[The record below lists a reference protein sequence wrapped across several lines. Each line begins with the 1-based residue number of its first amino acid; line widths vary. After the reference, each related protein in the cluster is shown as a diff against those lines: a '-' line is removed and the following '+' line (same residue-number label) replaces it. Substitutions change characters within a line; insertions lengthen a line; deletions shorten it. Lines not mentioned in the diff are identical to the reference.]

1 MSPFWPCSKAKR
13 TKCCLKSWSLQL
25 VVNFWTM
32 LKVRDIASARPV
44 ARPIFVRFW
53 YFLLIIFSLF
63 LRWRQPQVSKML
75 PAACHRVLEEVSE
88 ETPHRHPRKLY
99 RAHHAQIDRGR
110 LCAFVT
116 AVVLDHFTQCR
127 ERSHLTFRKV
137 VVYRLSPVPAV
148 KEKAVLEV
156 VEVAQRLFHW
166 AFLNFTCACAMQIR
180 WSTPSLPSRKLYA
193 V

>member
-1 MSPFWPCSKAKR
+1 MLFEIIEPSVSGQFLDYAQSQRHSVRSTRRKANFCPFLVFLVDYFFTFSTLATASGVQDASCRLSPRPRRSLRGNATPTPPQALPCS
-13 TKCCLKSWSLQL
+13 
-25 VVNFWTM
+25 
-32 LKVRDIASARPV
+32 
-44 ARPIFVRFW
+44 
-53 YFLLIIFSLF
+53 
-63 LRWRQPQVSKML
+63 
-75 PAACHRVLEEVSE
+75 
-88 ETPHRHPRKLY
+88 
-99 RAHHAQIDRGR
+99 HAQIDRGR

>member
-1 MSPFWPCSKAKR
+1 MGLSS
-13 TKCCLKSWSLQL
+13 L

-53 YFLLIIFSLF
+53 YYLLIIFLLF

-75 PAACHRVLEEVSE
+75 PAACHLVHEEVSE

-110 LCAFVT
+110 LRAFVT
-116 AVVLDHFTQCR
+116 AVVLDHFPQCR
-127 ERSHLTFRKV
+127 ERSHLTFRKI
-137 VVYRLSPVPAV
+137 VVYLVSPVLAI
-148 KEKAVLEV
+148 EKKG
-156 VEVAQRLFHW
+156 
-166 AFLNFTCACAMQIR
+166 IR
-180 WSTPSLPSRKLYA
+180 TIIYCLSFSRQTSSARYWSLRQCRSATPSCIKRNTSEP
-193 V
+193 

>member
-1 MSPFWPCSKAKR
+1 M
-13 TKCCLKSWSLQL
+13 
-25 VVNFWTM
+25 VNFWTM

-63 LRWRQPQVSKML
+63 LRWRQP
-75 PAACHRVLEEVSE
+75 RVQDASCRLSPRPEEVSE